1 MQDSGKKERN
11 NGDYLNE
18 ERKVKIKREKEN
30 YRRQKLH

>member
-1 MQDSGKKERN
+1 MQDSGKKERS

-18 ERKVKIKREKEN
+18 ERKVKIKRVKEN

>member
-1 MQDSGKKERN
+1 MQDGGKKERS
-11 NGDYLNE
+11 NGDYLNK

>member
-1 MQDSGKKERN
+1 MQDSGKKERS